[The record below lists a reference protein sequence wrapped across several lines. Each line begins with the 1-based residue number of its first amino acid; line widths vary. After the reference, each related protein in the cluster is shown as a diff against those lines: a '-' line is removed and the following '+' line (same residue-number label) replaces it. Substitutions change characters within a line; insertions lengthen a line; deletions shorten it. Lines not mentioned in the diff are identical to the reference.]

1 MVHTQNAI
9 GENVYYMAG
18 NKLPCFEA
26 VRYRNTWFRF
36 SLFVVPWNVT
46 WGNLDFW
53 TFYFLPVGR
62 PSTQWIEGPAC
73 LLCDDN
79 GDQLVLH
86 HVHWCSGWVSLFHFA
101 LHACP
106 QPQLK
111 ISCSLRQPDAHTYSS
126 LNQAVYHFH
135 RSRVYF
141 NMFFW
146 SSLALWFYVGHS
158 WHEVLEWS
166 TTGRWK

>member
-1 MVHTQNAI
+1 MFITWQEISYRALKQFLI
-9 GENVYYMAG
+9 GTHGSDFHCACCALKCNLTA
-18 NKLPCFEA
+18 
-26 VRYRNTWFRF
+26 R
-36 SLFVVPWNVT
+36 

-62 PSTQWIEGPAC
+62 PSTQWLEGPAC
-73 LLCDDN
+73 LLCDNN
-79 GDQLVLH
+79 GNQLVLH
-86 HVHWCSGWVSLFHFA
+86 YVHWYSGWVSLFHFA

-126 LNQAVYHFH
+126 LNQTVYHFH